1 MPSAEAFGH
10 RCVGIGEKE
19 NFPGFFYGRIIPF
32 PLQLRE
38 TPWRIGRYLTQIK
51 PGRPAMDTVFLCD
64 QTELCISQAA
74 KVLQYARHLLPGG
87 FHVKGG
93 VNDDQYSSWVLGQ
106 VKMVGTAKHPERK
119 QRDGQPDRKW
129 FHEPPLHLRV

>member
-1 MPSAEAFGH
+1 MQTSINASKH
-10 RCVGIGEKE
+10 QMMQ
-19 NFPGFFYGRIIPF
+19 RII
-32 PLQLRE
+32 LQ
-38 TPWRIGRYLTQIK
+38 
-51 PGRPAMDTVFLCD
+51 TVFLCD
-64 QTELCISQAA
+64 QTQTELCISQAT
-74 KVLQYARHLLPGG
+74 KVLQYARHLLPDG

-93 VNDDQYSSWVLGQ
+93 VHDDQYSSWVLGQ